1 MRNHNGMTNGT
12 GRKARRHQE
21 VVHLTPEEKVCFLK
35 LLDQRKDA
43 ERASLMY
50 HLMLGTGL
58 RLSEATGLNVSDVEG
73 KEYLEVIGKGDKH
86 RRIYLTLDLRKR
98 VAHFLRWK
106 KTQKEPMTP
115 DAPLFLSRNDRR
127 ISNRQVQRDLSKW
140 LTEAGIS
147 AHYTPHT
154 LRHTVGT
161 ELVAKTGNPRVAQR
175 VLGHSDVGVTMRFYV
190 GVSDDQ
196 VKEALEAVSA

>member
-1 MRNHNGMTNGT
+1 M
-12 GRKARRHQE
+12 
-21 VVHLTPEEKVCFLK
+21 HLTPEEKERFLK
-35 LLDQRKDA
+35 MLDQRKDA

-58 RLSEATGLNVSDVEG
+58 RLSETTGLNVADVEG
-73 KEYLEVIGKGDKH
+73 KEYLEVIGKGQKH

-106 KTQKEPMTP
+106 KAKKEAMTP

-127 ISNRQVQRDLSKW
+127 ISNRQVQRDLTKW

-147 AHYTPHT
+147 ANYSPHD
-154 LRHTVGT
+154 LRHTVGS

-175 VLGHSDVGVTMRFYV
+175 ILGHSDVGITMRYYV
-190 GVSDDQ
+190 GVTDTQ
-196 VKEALEAVSA
+196 MKEALESVSA